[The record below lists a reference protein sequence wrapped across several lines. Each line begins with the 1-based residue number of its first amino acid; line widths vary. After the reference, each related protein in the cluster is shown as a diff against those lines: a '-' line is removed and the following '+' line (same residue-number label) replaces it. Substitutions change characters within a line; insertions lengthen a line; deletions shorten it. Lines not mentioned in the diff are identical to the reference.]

1 MRKMCVLVLWR
12 WGRSHSFLLS
22 RARVLTGD
30 RFAGFLG
37 GSGEA
42 GNERSG
48 ELTQAEALGE
58 F

>member
-1 MRKMCVLVLWR
+1 MCVLVLWR